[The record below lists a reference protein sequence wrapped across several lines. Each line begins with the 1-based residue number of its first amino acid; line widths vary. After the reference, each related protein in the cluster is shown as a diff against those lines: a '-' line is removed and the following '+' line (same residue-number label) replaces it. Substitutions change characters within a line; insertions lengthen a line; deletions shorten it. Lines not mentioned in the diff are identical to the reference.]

1 MGAKVNKKSE
11 LNLGS
16 IDKKRHSYIYI
27 YMFAIE
33 LVHRG
38 LQLSGPY
45 KGAMMS
51 FCKTALPHLLYNE
64 HLQDGVLESHSP
76 KAK

>member
-1 MGAKVNKKSE
+1 
-11 LNLGS
+11 
-16 IDKKRHSYIYI
+16 
-27 YMFAIE
+27 MFAIE

-51 FCKTALPHLLYNE
+51 LCKTALPHLLYNE
-64 HLQDGVLESHSP
+64 NLQDGVLESHSP